1 MPSVN
6 FNNNNFNGKLEG
18 KSAYEY
24 YQAIKGLRKQNAK
37 ETIEVIREIIGS
49 EFINNREFIHPFW
62 EKVFIQK
69 DERDEWEGG
78 VKLVLSTSD
87 NLYTDSN
94 IARILENMGTLIID
108 SEKKRD
114 DPERYIK
121 VFKSE
126 EMFIKAIDE
135 QNAML
140 QIVNSSPTG
149 RYAKNTGR
157 NDMFVLANQMN
168 YKMEKRRTKLNDRD
182 LEELDKEFGCKY
194 PVVHDYYTTYLEYKE
209 EIKKYR
215 DMIRE
220 GKIFTD
226 VEKYRYKYAKKHVK
240 TLKNDFL
247 DAIEKKERAIVFK
260 APLPDEGCPEWEMF
274 DETDPEHIKAALR
287 VNRGNDMQDELSVI
301 IRDLEITVSQCKWTD
316 RQKRILELLKTD
328 LPLFRIAEEVRM
340 NMGNFDKEYN
350 TICKRIVDKNY
361 EKIEDWYYLNIRYG
375 SYKKCNKCEEVK
387 LTSKFRKNGNGLRS
401 HCKNCMSKK

>member
-24 YQAIKGLRKQNAK
+24 YQAVKGLRKQNAK

-49 EFINNREFIHPFW
+49 EFINDREFVHPFW

-94 IARILENMGTLIID
+94 IARILENMGTLIIN

-328 LPLFRIAEEVRM
+328 LSLPKIAEEVKM
-340 NMGNFDKEYN
+340 DVKNFTREYDR
-350 TICKRIVDKNY
+350 ICKRIVDKNY

-375 SYKKCNKCEEVK
+375 SYKKCNKCKEVK
-387 LTSKFRKNGNGLRS
+387 LTSKFNKNGKYYFS
-401 HCKNCMSKK
+401 KCKECQKKK

>member
-24 YQAIKGLRKQNAK
+24 YQAIKGFKKQNVK
-37 ETIEVIREIIGS
+37 ETIEFIREVIGS
-49 EFINNREFIHPFW
+49 EIINDREFVHPFW

-69 DERDEWEGG
+69 DERDKWEGG
-78 VKLVLSTSD
+78 IKLVLSTSD
-87 NLYTDSN
+87 NLYSDSN
-94 IARILENMGTLIID
+94 IAQVLETMGTMIIE
-108 SEKKRD
+108 SERKRD
-114 DPERYIK
+114 NPDKYIK
-121 VFKSE
+121 VFRST
-126 EMFIKAIDE
+126 EMFAKAIDE
-135 QNAML
+135 QNAL
-140 QIVNSSPTG
+140 SQIVNSSSDG
-149 RYAKNTGR
+149 KYAKTMGR

-168 YKMEKRRTKLNDRD
+168 YKMEKRRVKLNDKD

-194 PVVHDYYTTYLEYKE
+194 PIVHDYYITYLQYKE
-209 EIKKYR
+209 EVKKYKG
-215 DMIRE
+215 MIKE
-220 GKIFTD
+220 GKVLSN
-226 VEKYRYKYAKKHVK
+226 VEKYRCKYAKKHVK

-274 DETDPEHIKAALR
+274 DETDLEHIKAALR

-301 IRDLEITVSQCKWTD
+301 IRDLEITVSQCEWTD

-328 LPLFRIAEEVRM
+328 VPLLQIAEEVKMRWGDFNEEYGRM
-340 NMGNFDKEYN
+340 
-350 TICKRIVDKNY
+350 CKRIVDKNY

-387 LTSKFRKNGNGLRS
+387 LTSKFNKNGKYYFS
-401 HCKNCMSKK
+401 KCKECQKKK

>member
-37 ETIEVIREIIGS
+37 ETIEFIREVIGS
-49 EFINNREFIHPFW
+49 EFINDREFVHPFW

-78 VKLVLSTSD
+78 IKLVLSTSD
-87 NLYTDSN
+87 NLYSDSN

-149 RYAKNTGR
+149 RYAKTMGR
-157 NDMFVLANQMN
+157 NDLFVLANQIN
-168 YKMEKRRTKLNDRD
+168 YKMEKRRVKLNDKD

-194 PVVHDYYTTYLEYKE
+194 PLVHDYYTTYLQYKKE
-209 EIKKYR
+209 
-215 DMIRE
+215 
-220 GKIFTD
+220 
-226 VEKYRYKYAKKHVK
+226 VEKYRGMIRERKVLSNTEKYKYKYARRHVK

-247 DAIEKKERAIVFK
+247 DVIEKKERPILFK
-260 APLPDEGCPEWEMF
+260 APLPDEGCPEWSMF
-274 DETDPEHIKAALR
+274 DETDPEHVKAALR

-328 LPLFRIAEEVRM
+328 MPLLQIAEEVKMRW
-340 NMGNFDKEYN
+340 GNFNKEYN
-350 TICKRIVDKNY
+350 GICKRIVDKNY

-387 LTSKFRKNGNGLRS
+387 LTSKFNKNGKYYFS
-401 HCKNCMSKK
+401 KCKECKKKK

>member
-49 EFINNREFIHPFW
+49 EFINDREFVHPFW

-94 IARILENMGTLIID
+94 IARILENMGTLIIN

-328 LPLFRIAEEVRM
+328 LSLPKIAEEVKM
-340 NMGNFDKEYN
+340 DVKNFTREYDR
-350 TICKRIVDKNY
+350 ICKRIVDKNY

-375 SYKKCNKCEEVK
+375 SYKKCNKCKEVK
-387 LTSKFRKNGNGLRS
+387 LTSKFNKNGKYYFS
-401 HCKNCMSKK
+401 KCKECQKKK

>member
-49 EFINNREFIHPFW
+49 EFINDREFVHPFW
-62 EKVFIQK
+62 EKLFIQK
-69 DERDEWEGG
+69 DERNEWEGG

-87 NLYTDSN
+87 NLYSDSN

-149 RYAKNTGR
+149 RDAKITGR

-260 APLPDEGCPEWEMF
+260 APLPDEGCPEWGMF
-274 DETDPEHIKAALR
+274 DETDVEHIKAALR
-287 VNRGNDMQDELSVI
+287 VNRGNDMQDELRVI

-328 LPLFRIAEEVRM
+328 IPLIQIAEEVKMDMR
-340 NMGNFDKEYN
+340 NFDKEYN
-350 TICKRIVDKNY
+350 RICKRIVDKNY

-375 SYKKCNKCEEVK
+375 SYKKCNKCKEVK
-387 LTSKFRKNGNGLRS
+387 LTSKFSKNGNGLRS

>member
-24 YQAIKGLRKQNAK
+24 YQAVKGFKKQNVE
-37 ETIEVIREIIGS
+37 ETIEFIREVIGS
-49 EFINNREFIHPFW
+49 EFINDREFVHSFW

-87 NLYTDSN
+87 NLYSDSN
-94 IARILENMGTLIID
+94 IAQVLETMGTMIIE
-108 SEKKRD
+108 SERKRD
-114 DPERYIK
+114 NPDKYIK
-121 VFKSE
+121 VFKSTQ
-126 EMFIKAIDE
+126 MFTKAIDE
-135 QNAML
+135 QNAL
-140 QIVNSSPTG
+140 SQIVNASSDG
-149 RYAKNTGR
+149 KYAKTMGR
-157 NDMFVLANQMN
+157 NDMFVLANQTN
-168 YKMEKRRTKLNDRD
+168 YKLEKRRVKLNDKD
-182 LEELDKEFGCKY
+182 LEELDKEFGSKY
-194 PVVHDYYTTYLEYKE
+194 PLVHDYYIAYLQYKE
-209 EIKKYR
+209 EVEKYR
-215 DMIRE
+215 NMIRE
-220 GKIFTD
+220 GKVFTN
-226 VEKYRYKYAKKHVK
+226 VEKYKYKYARRHVK

-247 DAIEKKERAIVFK
+247 DAIEKKERPIVFK
-260 APLPDEGCPEWEMF
+260 CPLPDEGFPEWSMF

-287 VNRGNDMQDELSVI
+287 LTKGNDMQDELSVI

-316 RQKRILELLKTD
+316 RQKRILKLLKTD
-328 LPLFRIAEEVRM
+328 MPLPQIAKEVKM
-340 NMGNFDKEYN
+340 DVKNFTREYDR
-350 TICKRIVDKNY
+350 ICKRIVDKNY

-375 SYKKCNKCEEVK
+375 SYKKCNKCEEIK

>member
-37 ETIEVIREIIGS
+37 ETIKFIREVIGS
-49 EFINNREFIHPFW
+49 EFINDREFVHPFW

-149 RYAKNTGR
+149 RYAKTTGR
-157 NDMFVLANQMN
+157 NDLFVLANQIN
-168 YKMEKRRTKLNDRD
+168 YKMEKRRVKLNDKD

-194 PVVHDYYTTYLEYKE
+194 PLVHDYYTTYLQYKKE
-209 EIKKYR
+209 VEKYR
-215 DMIRE
+215 GMIRE
-220 GKIFTD
+220 GKVLSNT
-226 VEKYRYKYAKKHVK
+226 EKYKYKYARRHVK

-247 DAIEKKERAIVFK
+247 DVIEKKERPILFK
-260 APLPDEGCPEWEMF
+260 APLPDEGCPEWSMF
-274 DETDPEHIKAALR
+274 DETDPEHVKAALR

-301 IRDLEITVSQCKWTD
+301 IRDLEITVSQCEWTD

-328 LPLFRIAEEVRM
+328 LPLLQIAEEVKMRW
-340 NMGNFDKEYN
+340 GNFNKEYN
-350 TICKRIVDKNY
+350 GICKRIVDKNY

-387 LTSKFRKNGNGLRS
+387 LTSKFNKNGKYYFS
-401 HCKNCMSKK
+401 KCKECQKKK

>member
-49 EFINNREFIHPFW
+49 EFINDREFVHPFW

-69 DERDEWEGG
+69 DERNEWGGG

-149 RYAKNTGR
+149 RYAKTTGR
-157 NDMFVLANQMN
+157 NDLFVLANQIN
-168 YKMEKRRTKLNDRD
+168 YKMEKRRVKLNDKD

-194 PVVHDYYTTYLEYKE
+194 PLVHDYYTTYLQYKKE
-209 EIKKYR
+209 VEKYR
-215 DMIRE
+215 GMIRE
-220 GKIFTD
+220 GKVLSNT
-226 VEKYRYKYAKKHVK
+226 EKYKYKYARRHVK

-247 DAIEKKERAIVFK
+247 DVIEKKERPILFK
-260 APLPDEGCPEWEMF
+260 APLPDEGCPEWSMF

-287 VNRGNDMQDELSVI
+287 LTKGNDMQDELSVI

-328 LPLFRIAEEVRM
+328 LPLLQIAEEVKMRW
-340 NMGNFDKEYN
+340 GNFNKEYN
-350 TICKRIVDKNY
+350 GICKRIVDKNY

-387 LTSKFRKNGNGLRS
+387 LTSKFNKNGKYYFS
-401 HCKNCMSKK
+401 KCKECQKKK

>member
-1 MPSVN
+1 MHSVN

-24 YQAIKGLRKQNAK
+24 YQEIKGLRKQNAK

-49 EFINNREFIHPFW
+49 EFINDREFVHPFW

-87 NLYTDSN
+87 NLYSDSN
-94 IARILENMGTLIID
+94 IATLLETMGTMIIE
-108 SEKKRD
+108 SERKRD
-114 DPERYIK
+114 NPDKYIK

-126 EMFIKAIDE
+126 QMFAKAIDE
-135 QNAML
+135 QNAL
-140 QIVNSSPTG
+140 SQIVNASSDG
-149 RYAKNTGR
+149 KYAKTMGR
-157 NDMFVLANQMN
+157 NDMFVLVNQMN
-168 YKMEKRRTKLNDRD
+168 YKLEKRRVKLNDKD

-194 PVVHDYYTTYLEYKE
+194 PIVHNYYIAYSQYKE
-209 EIKKYR
+209 EIEKYR
-215 DMIRE
+215 NMIRE
-220 GKIFTD
+220 GKVFTN
-226 VEKYRYKYAKKHVK
+226 VEKYKYKYARRHVK

-247 DAIEKKERAIVFK
+247 DAIEKKERPIVFK
-260 APLPDEGCPEWEMF
+260 CPLPDEGCPEWEMF
-274 DETDPEHIKAALR
+274 DETDTEHIKAALR

-301 IRDLEITVSQCKWTD
+301 IRDLEITISQCKWTD

-328 LPLFRIAEEVRM
+328 MSLPQIAEEVNMKWVVFDEEYDRM
-340 NMGNFDKEYN
+340 
-350 TICKRIVDKNY
+350 CKRIVDKNY

-375 SYKKCNKCEEVK
+375 EYKKCNKCKEVK
-387 LTSKFRKNGNGLRS
+387 LTSKFSKNGNGLRS
-401 HCKNCMSKK
+401 HCKKCMSKK

>member
-49 EFINNREFIHPFW
+49 EFINDREFVHPFW

-78 VKLVLSTSD
+78 VKLLLSTSD

-149 RYAKNTGR
+149 RYAKTMGR
-157 NDMFVLANQMN
+157 NDLFVLANQMN
-168 YKMEKRRTKLNDRD
+168 YKMEKRRVKLNDKD

-194 PVVHDYYTTYLEYKE
+194 PLVHDYYTTYLQYKKE
-209 EIKKYR
+209 VEKYR
-215 DMIRE
+215 GMIRE
-220 GKIFTD
+220 GKVLSNT
-226 VEKYRYKYAKKHVK
+226 EKYKYKYARRHVK

-247 DAIEKKERAIVFK
+247 DVIEKKERPILFK

-274 DETDPEHIKAALR
+274 DETDIEHVKAALR

-301 IRDLEITVSQCKWTD
+301 IRDLEITVSQCEWTD

-328 LPLFRIAEEVRM
+328 ASLPKIAEEV
-340 NMGNFDKEYN
+340 NMRWSDFEKEYN
-350 TICKRIVDKNY
+350 RMCKRIVDKNY

-375 SYKKCNKCEEVK
+375 SYKKCNKCKEIK
-387 LTSKFRKNGNGLRS
+387 LTSKFSKNGNGLRS

>member
-24 YQAIKGLRKQNAK
+24 YQAIKGFKKQNVK
-37 ETIEVIREIIGS
+37 ETIEFIREVIGS
-49 EFINNREFIHPFW
+49 EFINDREFVHPFW

-69 DERDEWEGG
+69 DERNEWEGG

-87 NLYTDSN
+87 NLYSDSN
-94 IARILENMGTLIID
+94 IAQVLETMGTMIIE
-108 SEKKRD
+108 SERKRD
-114 DPERYIK
+114 NPDKYIK
-121 VFKSE
+121 VFRST
-126 EMFIKAIDE
+126 EMFAKAIDE
-135 QNAML
+135 QNAL
-140 QIVNSSPTG
+140 SQIVNASSDG
-149 RYAKNTGR
+149 KYAKTMGR

-168 YKMEKRRTKLNDRD
+168 YKMEKRRVKLNDKD

-194 PVVHDYYTTYLEYKE
+194 PVVHDYYIAYLQYKE
-209 EIKKYR
+209 EVKKYK
-215 DMIRE
+215 DMIKE
-220 GKIFTD
+220 GKVFSN
-226 VEKYRYKYAKKHVK
+226 VEKYRCKYAKKHVK

-260 APLPDEGCPEWEMF
+260 APLPDEGCPEWDMF
-274 DETDPEHIKAALR
+274 DETDPEHVKAALR

-301 IRDLEITVSQCKWTD
+301 IRDLEITVGQCEWTD

-328 LPLFRIAEEVRM
+328 IPLIQIAEEV
-340 NMGNFDKEYN
+340 NLNSSDLNQEYN
-350 TICKRIVDKNY
+350 RICKRIVDKNY

-375 SYKKCNKCEEVK
+375 SYKKCSKCKEVK
-387 LTSKFRKNGNGLRS
+387 LISKFNKNGKYYFS
-401 HCKNCMSKK
+401 KCKECQKKK

>member
-24 YQAIKGLRKQNAK
+24 YQAIKGFKKQNTK
-37 ETIEVIREIIGS
+37 ETIDFIREIIGS
-49 EFINNREFIHPFW
+49 EFINDREFVHPFW

-87 NLYTDSN
+87 NLYSDSN
-94 IARILENMGTLIID
+94 IATLLEAMGTMIIE
-108 SEKKRD
+108 SERKRD
-114 DPERYIK
+114 NPDKYIK
-121 VFKSE
+121 VFKSTQ
-126 EMFIKAIDE
+126 MFAKAIDE
-135 QNAML
+135 QNAL
-140 QIVNSSPTG
+140 SEIVNASSDG
-149 RYAKNTGR
+149 KYAKNMGR

-168 YKMEKRRTKLNDRD
+168 YKLEKRRVKLNDKD
-182 LEELDKEFGCKY
+182 LEKLDKEFGSKY
-194 PVVHDYYTTYLEYKE
+194 PVVHDYYVTYLQYKE
-209 EIKKYR
+209 EVEKYR
-215 DMIRE
+215 NMIRE
-220 GKIFTD
+220 GKVFSN
-226 VEKYRYKYAKKHVK
+226 VEKYKYKYARRHAK

-247 DAIEKKERAIVFK
+247 DAIEKKERVIVFK
-260 APLPDEGCPEWEMF
+260 APLPDEGCPEWDMF

-316 RQKRILELLKTD
+316 KQKRILELLKTD
-328 LPLFRIAEEVRM
+328 MSLSQIGKEVSLNRSSF
-340 NMGNFDKEYN
+340 NEEYN
-350 TICKRIVDKNY
+350 RICKRIVDKNY

-387 LTSKFRKNGNGLRS
+387 LTTKFNKNGKYYFS
-401 HCKNCMSKK
+401 KCKECQKKK

>member
-24 YQAIKGLRKQNAK
+24 YQAVKGLRKQNAK

-49 EFINNREFIHPFW
+49 EFINDREFVHPFW

-78 VKLVLSTSD
+78 VKLLLSTSD

-149 RYAKNTGR
+149 RYAKTTGR

-194 PVVHDYYTTYLEYKE
+194 PVVHDYYTTYLAYKE

-226 VEKYRYKYAKKHVK
+226 VEKYKYKYARKHVK

-274 DETDPEHIKAALR
+274 DETDLEHIKAALR

-301 IRDLEITVSQCKWTD
+301 IRDLEITVSQCEWTD

-328 LPLFRIAEEVRM
+328 IALSQIAEEVKL
-340 NMGNFDKEYN
+340 NSSDFNKEYN
-350 TICKRIVDKNY
+350 RICKRIVDKNY
-361 EKIEDWYYLNIRYG
+361 EKIEDWYYLNVRYG
-375 SYKKCNKCEEVK
+375 EYKKCNKCKEIK
-387 LTSKFRKNGNGLRS
+387 LTSKFRKNGDGLRS

>member
-24 YQAIKGLRKQNAK
+24 YQAIKGLKKQHVK
-37 ETIEVIREIIGS
+37 ETIEFIREGIGS
-49 EFINNREFIHPFW
+49 EFINDREFVHPFW

-149 RYAKNTGR
+149 RYAKTTGR

-287 VNRGNDMQDELSVI
+287 INRGNDMQDELSVI

-316 RQKRILELLKTD
+316 RQKRVLELLKTD
-328 LPLFRIAEEVRM
+328 LPLLQIAEEVKL
-340 NMGNFDKEYN
+340 NSSDFNKEYN
-350 TICKRIVDKNY
+350 RICKRIVDKNY

-375 SYKKCNKCEEVK
+375 EYKKCSKCEDVK
-387 LTSKFRKNGNGLRS
+387 LTTKFNKNGKYYFS
-401 HCKNCMSKK
+401 KCKE

>member
-24 YQAIKGLRKQNAK
+24 YQTIKGLRKQNAK
-37 ETIEVIREIIGS
+37 ETIEFIREVIGS
-49 EFINNREFIHPFW
+49 EFINDREFVHPFW

-140 QIVNSSPTG
+140 QIVNSSSTG
-149 RYAKNTGR
+149 RYAKTMGR
-157 NDMFVLANQMN
+157 NDLFVLANQMN
-168 YKMEKRRTKLNDRD
+168 YKMEKRRVKLNDKD

-194 PVVHDYYTTYLEYKE
+194 PLVHDYYTTYLQYKKE
-209 EIKKYR
+209 VEKYR
-215 DMIRE
+215 GMIRE
-220 GKIFTD
+220 GKVLSNT
-226 VEKYRYKYAKKHVK
+226 EKYKYKYARRHVK

-247 DAIEKKERAIVFK
+247 DVIEKKERPILFK

-274 DETDPEHIKAALR
+274 DETDIEHVKAALR

-328 LPLFRIAEEVRM
+328 MPLPQIAEEVKMRW
-340 NMGNFDKEYN
+340 GNFNKEYDRM
-350 TICKRIVDKNY
+350 CKRIVDKNY

-375 SYKKCNKCEEVK
+375 KYKKCNKCEEVK
-387 LTSKFRKNGNGLRS
+387 LISKFNKKGDRLQP
-401 HCKNCMSKK
+401 NCRDCVNKK

>member
-24 YQAIKGLRKQNAK
+24 YQAVKGLRKQNAK
-37 ETIEVIREIIGS
+37 ETIKFIREVIGS
-49 EFINNREFIHPFW
+49 EFINDREFVHPFW

-149 RYAKNTGR
+149 RYAKTTGR

-194 PVVHDYYTTYLEYKE
+194 PVVHDYYITYLEYKE

-226 VEKYRYKYAKKHVK
+226 VEKYKYKYARKHVK

-316 RQKRILELLKTD
+316 RQKRILKLLKTD
-328 LPLFRIAEEVRM
+328 ASLPQIAEEV
-340 NMGNFDKEYN
+340 NMK
-350 TICKRIVDKNY
+350 
-361 EKIEDWYYLNIRYG
+361 
-375 SYKKCNKCEEVK
+375 
-387 LTSKFRKNGNGLRS
+387 
-401 HCKNCMSKK
+401 

>member
-37 ETIEVIREIIGS
+37 ETIEFIREVIGS
-49 EFINNREFIHPFW
+49 EFINDREFVHPFW
-62 EKVFIQK
+62 EKLFIQK

-87 NLYTDSN
+87 NLYSDSN
-94 IARILENMGTLIID
+94 IATLLETMGTMIIE
-108 SEKKRD
+108 SERKRD
-114 DPERYIK
+114 NPDKYIK
-121 VFKSE
+121 VFRST
-126 EMFIKAIDE
+126 EMFAKAIDE
-135 QNAML
+135 QNAL
-140 QIVNSSPTG
+140 SQIVNASSDG
-149 RYAKNTGR
+149 KYAKTMGR

-168 YKMEKRRTKLNDRD
+168 YKMEKRRVKLNDKD
-182 LEELDKEFGCKY
+182 LEELDKEFGSKY
-194 PVVHDYYTTYLEYKE
+194 PIVHDYYIAYLQYKE
-209 EIKKYR
+209 EVKKYKG
-215 DMIRE
+215 MIKE
-220 GKIFTD
+220 GKVLSN
-226 VEKYRYKYAKKHVK
+226 VEKYRCKYAKKHVK

-260 APLPDEGCPEWEMF
+260 APLPDEGCPEWSMF
-274 DETDPEHIKAALR
+274 DETDTEHVKAALR

-301 IRDLEITVSQCKWTD
+301 IRDLETTVSQCEWTD

-328 LPLFRIAEEVRM
+328 IPLPQIAEEV
-340 NMGNFDKEYN
+340 NMKWVVFDEEYN
-350 TICKRIVDKNY
+350 RMCKRIVDKNY

-375 SYKKCNKCEEVK
+375 EYKKCKKCKEVK

-401 HCKNCMSKK
+401 HCKKCMSKK